1 VAGELLPPYW
11 GDLVRLTAPDELALQ
26 PMYDFTAPRYATGRF
41 MLAGDAATVARPHTG
56 AGAVKALQDG
66 VAIESA
72 FRAAPALDGVLAAY
86 DDSRTAAGG
95 ALVGLGRS
103 LGRALVQE
111 TPEWGELDQAGLEAW
126 WAQADGTGVFGGK
139 QLDSGT
145 GPHPR

>member
-1 VAGELLPPYW
+1 MPFPFRTYNW
-11 GDLVRLTAPDELALQ
+11 GPLWRDLRRAVPEGVEFR
-26 PMYDFTAPRYATGRF
+26 TG
-41 MLAGDAATVARPHTG
+41 AAVARVEATAGG
-56 AGAVKALQDG
+56 ARVH
-66 VAIESA
+66 
-72 FRAAPALDGVLAAY
+72 
-86 DDSRTAAGG
+86 TAAGG